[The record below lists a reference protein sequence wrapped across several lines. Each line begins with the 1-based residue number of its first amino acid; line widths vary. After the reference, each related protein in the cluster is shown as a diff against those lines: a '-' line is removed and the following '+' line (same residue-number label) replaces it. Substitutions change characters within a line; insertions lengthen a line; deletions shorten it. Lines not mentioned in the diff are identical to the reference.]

1 MDESNNILV
10 GLSLFLPFVVIV
22 LFLANKQNKEKLEAE
37 LRDQLAYEAERT
49 RLRNLK
55 AEQIRQER
63 LTKDAQK
70 IIRKIPPKIKLPEGA
85 KLYELSLDIPNVRNV
100 KGKAQML
107 YLQVFLCSS
116 LPDTEFD

>member
-1 MDESNNILV
+1 MDESTNILV
-10 GLSLFLPFVVIV
+10 GLALFLPFVVIV

-55 AEQIRQER
+55 AEQNRQER

-85 KLYELSLDIPNVRNV
+85 KLQELSLDIPNVRTV
-100 KGKAQML
+100 KGKTQIPS
-107 YLQVFLCSS
+107 QSS
-116 LPDTEFD
+116 FGSNYEVNISL